1 MLALR
6 QQVLGTDHAET
17 ATAALALAACVNAAG
32 RGAVAEPLYRS
43 ALDIRQRLFGEEH
56 ALTLEAL
63 VALAACVGSSLGRN
77 AEVRAGPGRR
87 EQSRRGWGQRL
98 WDVGGWRC
106 RCVQTGAACVSCR
119 SRRNLTVHCA
129 NPQQAEPLYRRA
141 LKTSLLRQG
150 RNAPQTQ
157 EWLKALGTCVRAQGM
172 TFDAE
177 DTIEELTAG
186 K

>member
-1 MLALR
+1 MCVLALR

-17 ATAALALAACVNAAG
+17 ATATLSLAACVNAAG

-77 AEVRAGPGRR
+77 AE
-87 EQSRRGWGQRL
+87 
-98 WDVGGWRC
+98 
-106 RCVQTGAACVSCR
+106 
-119 SRRNLTVHCA
+119 
-129 NPQQAEPLYRRA
+129 AEPLYRRA